1 MAKITAQRGTMDITP
16 KDIYKWQYIE
26 KTARDVAARYGF
38 SEIRVPTFEAT
49 ELFSRGVGD
58 TTDVVQK
65 EMYTFEDKGG
75 RSITLRP
82 EGTAGIARAMI
93 ENSLYGDALP
103 LKLYYI
109 LNCFRYEKPQA
120 GRTREFTQFGVELFG
135 SENPMAD
142 AQVIALVNTLLNEL
156 SIKNITLELNSIGCK
171 NCRPKFNEALIKYF
185 SQYKDKLC
193 PTCLSRLEK
202 NPLRILDCKSEVCKE
217 IAKNA
222 PTGLEFICEDCKT
235 HFESVKNALTAMNI
249 DYVINPKIVRGLD
262 YYTKTVFEFVSN
274 NIGAQ
279 GTVCGGGRYD
289 GLVEDLGGPKMCG
302 IGFGLGISRL
312 IMLMENTGVE
322 FPLPEKCSLYIGS
335 MGEKASLK
343 AMEIAKNLRAEGYYV
358 EEDIMGR
365 GVKAQMKYANKI
377 GASYS
382 VIIGDNELSEDK
394 AMIKDMETGE
404 QKEIKLSDICG
415 EFTKIILEKH
425 QNSILDTNF

>member
-16 KDIYKWQYIE
+16 KDIYKWQFIE
-26 KTARDVAARYGF
+26 KTARDVAKRYGF
-38 SEIRVPTFEAT
+38 SEMRVPTFEAT
-49 ELFSRGVGD
+49 ELFLRGVGD

-82 EGTAGIARAMI
+82 EGTAGITRAMI

-142 AQVIALVNTLLNEL
+142 AHVISLVDTLLKEL
-156 SIKNITLELNSIGCK
+156 GIKNIALELNSIGCK

-202 NPLRILDCKSEVCKE
+202 NPLRILDCKSEVCSE

-222 PTGLEFICEDCKT
+222 PTGLEFICDDCKD
-235 HFESVKNALTAMNI
+235 HFEKVKSALTSMGI
-249 DYVINPKIVRGLD
+249 DFVINPKIVRGLD

-289 GLVEDLGGPKMCG
+289 GLVEELGGPKMCG

-322 FPLPEKCSLYIGS
+322 FPLPEKPMLYIGS
-335 MGEKASLK
+335 MGDNASFK
-343 AMEIAKNLRAEGYYV
+343 AMEIAKKLRNEGFYV

-377 GASYS
+377 GSAFSL
-382 VIIGDNELSEDK
+382 VIGDNELSEDK
-394 AMIKDMETGE
+394 AMIKNMENGE
-404 QKEIKLSDICG
+404 QTEIKLSNICD

-425 QNSILDTNF
+425 QNNILDTNF

>member
-16 KDIYKWQYIE
+16 KDVYKWQYIE
-26 KTARDVAARYGF
+26 KVARETAAKYGF
-38 SEIRVPTFEAT
+38 SEMRVPTFEAT
-49 ELFSRGVGD
+49 ELFQRGVCD

-82 EGTAGIARAMI
+82 EGTAGVTRAMI

-142 AQVIALVNTLLNEL
+142 AQVISLVDTFLNRLGIE
-156 SIKNITLELNSIGCK
+156 NITLELNSIGCK
-171 NCRPKFNEALIKYF
+171 NCRPKFNEALVEYF

-202 NPLRILDCKSEVCKE
+202 NPLRILDCKSEICSE

-222 PTGLEFICEDCKT
+222 PTGLEFICEECET
-235 HFESVKNALTAMNI
+235 HFDSVKNALNAMGI
-249 DYVINPKIVRGLD
+249 KYEINPKIVRGLD

-274 NIGAQ
+274 NIGSQ

-289 GLVEDLGGPKMCG
+289 GLVEELGGPKMCG

-322 FPLPEKCSLYIGS
+322 FPLPEKCNLYIGS

-343 AMEIAKNLRAEGYYV
+343 AMEIAKTLRDEGFYV

-377 GASYS
+377 GAQFSL
-382 VIIGDNELSEDK
+382 IIGDDELEKNK
-394 AMIKDMETGE
+394 AMLKDMATGE
-404 QKEIKLSDICG
+404 QIEIDLSEISM
-415 EFTKIILEKH
+415 EFTRIILEKQQ
-425 QNSILDTNF
+425 QNILGTDF